1 RLFPFIRHTV
11 ESFPQPAAR
20 LTRAL
25 LSTEL
30 AVQVAL
36 SVELNRSLLAR
47 NDLVPY
53 FTHLANMDP
62 VVFVRTLE
70 SAAHHSAWDHLPH
83 VDVPTLIVA
92 GERDKFTPAWLSRR
106 MAAHIPD
113 AEFMM
118 VPQGTHAAPLEHR
131 DLVELR
137 VERFL
142 REHLTGS
149 PPAPLPP
156 HRESERDLL
165 LDVAAAPT

>member
-1 RLFPFIRHTV
+1 
-11 ESFPQPAAR
+11 
-20 LTRAL
+20 
-25 LSTEL
+25 
-30 AVQVAL
+30 
-36 SVELNRSLLAR
+36 VELNRSLLAK

-83 VDVPTLIVA
+83 VDVPTLIIA
-92 GERDKFTPAWLSRR
+92 GEHDKFTPAWLSRR

-149 PPAPLPP
+149 APAPLSA
-156 HRESERDLL
+156 HQKNE
-165 LDVAAAPT
+165 LDALGVAASPP